1 MAGRR
6 QKVRNVGAE
15 PEYLGF
21 SPDGPAS
28 GRDITLAVDE
38 LEALRLVDLEHLS
51 QAEAAERMGVARA
64 TVAAICDRAH
74 AKVAEALVDGRCLVV
89 SGGNVAYA
97 SAPQTDA
104 EPWPAKKESAM
115 RIAVT

>member
-6 QKVRNVGAE
+6 QKIRNVGAE

-64 TVAAICDRAH
+64 TVAAICDRADR
-74 AKVAEALVDGRCLVV
+74 KSVV
-89 SGGNVAYA
+89 
-97 SAPQTDA
+97 
-104 EPWPAKKESAM
+104 
-115 RIAVT
+115 

>member
-51 QAEAAERMGVARA
+51 QAAPAQRSRRRWSTVGAWSSPAATSPMPPLRKPTPSLGRQRRRA
-64 TVAAICDRAH
+64 
-74 AKVAEALVDGRCLVV
+74 
-89 SGGNVAYA
+89 
-97 SAPQTDA
+97 P
-104 EPWPAKKESAM
+104 
-115 RIAVT
+115 